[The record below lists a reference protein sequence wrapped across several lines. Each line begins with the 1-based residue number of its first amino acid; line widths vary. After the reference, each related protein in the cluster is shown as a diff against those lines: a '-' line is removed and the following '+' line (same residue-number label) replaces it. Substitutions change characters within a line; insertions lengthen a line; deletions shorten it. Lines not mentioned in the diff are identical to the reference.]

1 MVLDTAVNLSMVVIA
16 ALAMVMTALAA
27 GAVATSAMITTM
39 GIAPN
44 LTQDMD
50 LLDYLASASPHVM
63 LLALMQTGSL
73 AAITELM
80 QCVNLMMIMA
90 AL

>member
-1 MVLDTAVNLSMVVIA
+1 MDTAVNLSMAVIA

-27 GAVATSAMITTM
+27 GVVATSAMITTM
-39 GIAPN
+39 GIAPS
-44 LTQDMD
+44 LTQDRD

-73 AAITELM
+73 VAITELM
-80 QCVNLMMIMA
+80 QRLNLMMIMA
-90 AL
+90 AV